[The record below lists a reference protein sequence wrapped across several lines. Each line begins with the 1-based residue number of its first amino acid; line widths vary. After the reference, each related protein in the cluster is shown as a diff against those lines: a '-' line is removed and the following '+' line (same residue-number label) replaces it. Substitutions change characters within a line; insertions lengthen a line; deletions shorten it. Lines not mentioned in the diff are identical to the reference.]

1 MFGLLLSPYFQF
13 VHANFYRSLINRQN
27 LVRNYLIVEDNITIV
42 CNDLDISQ
50 HPIKTVV
57 SGDITNDISTG
68 KRLSA
73 HQIPCILSYAMVRN
87 KISLRKKHTQTS
99 RDLKQGKIFFYE
111 TEIRYPTTEMMTLW
125 LRQHYFSVNRTV
137 QVHSVLNDILE
148 ATK

>member
-68 KRLSA
+68 KRLHTRYLA
-73 HQIPCILSYAMVRN
+73 FCLMQWLETKFHLERN
-87 KISLRKKHTQTS
+87 THRPV
-99 RDLKQGKIFFYE
+99 
-111 TEIRYPTTEMMTLW
+111 EI
-125 LRQHYFSVNRTV
+125 
-137 QVHSVLNDILE
+137 
-148 ATK
+148 